1 MYLRITEPRPV
12 EARAFRP
19 AKTLPPKQGLQPRT
33 SNQRQ
38 CLAAECYIRHV
49 RSPAGNSLNTAP
61 PPFWPMVRDARR
73 FFLLVTLAAFALRL
87 VFYFK
92 FPHVTGDSLVY
103 GDIAKNWLDRG
114 IFGLAHSDGVHPTL
128 IRLPGYPAFLAAC
141 FALFGREHYN
151 AVLLVQIVIDVAT
164 CFFIADLAR
173 RTVSAT
179 PASASSSPISS
190 TLAAK
195 KDQHLAIAGDSGER
209 AARFTFL
216 LAALCPFTA
225 NYTVAPLTE
234 TLSIFFVAV
243 ALDAAAAGFNASEQ
257 GLGAW
262 PAWTWCGVAIACS
275 ILLRPDGGILLIALG
290 LYLLFRLSR
299 RPLERAHLFWAGVL
313 VLAISLAPL
322 VPWTVRNWRD
332 FHRFQPLVPESA
344 SDPDEFS
351 PDGFEKWVR
360 TWAADYVSTEEVYWQ
375 VPDDKVDLGVLPSR
389 AFDTP
394 AEREK
399 TQAIFDVYARTLVI
413 NPELNSQLTA
423 LANERIRRDPLRY
436 YVWLPALRVADM
448 WLRPRTEMLPLDSRW
463 WDYAGDTESS
473 LIATLWGVLNLL
485 FIFAAVMGVVRGP
498 RPRYLAMM
506 LLFVLLRSAFLG
518 TLPNPEP
525 RYTLECY
532 PVVLLLAGAW
542 VSGRGSLRE
551 NRLAASRQWTMTTK

>member
-1 MYLRITEPRPV
+1 MGLIVITEQCHQSKPAPLVLLYSPRALAGRNSV
-12 EARAFRP
+12 
-19 AKTLPPKQGLQPRT
+19 KTVPR
-33 SNQRQ
+33 R
-38 CLAAECYIRHV
+38 
-49 RSPAGNSLNTAP
+49 
-61 PPFWPMVRDARR
+61 FWHIVLDARR

-87 VFYFK
+87 VFYFR
-92 FPHVTGDSLVY
+92 FPHVFGDSLVY

-114 IFGLAHSDGVHPTL
+114 IFGLTHSDGVRPTL

-164 CFFIADLAR
+164 
-173 RTVSAT
+173 
-179 PASASSSPISS
+179 ASSSPTWRGERYPPPQQAQVHPRSVQRW
-190 TLAAK
+190 LQK
-195 KDQHLAIAGDSGER
+195 KIAIA
-209 AARFTFL
+209 APFL

-257 GLGAW
+257 GLAAW
-262 PAWTWCGVAIACS
+262 SAWTWCGVAIACS
-275 ILLRPDGGILLIALG
+275 ILLRPDGGILLIAFG

-389 AFDTP
+389 AFDSP

-423 LANERIRRDPLRY
+423 LANERIRRNPLRY

-473 LIATLWGVLNLL
+473 VIATLWGVLNLL
-485 FIFAAVMGVVRGP
+485 FIFAAVMGAVRGA
-498 RPRYLAMM
+498 PRYLAMM

-532 PVVLLLAGAW
+532 PVVLLLGGAW
-542 VSGRGSLRE
+542 ISGWKRALGFSRE
-551 NRLAASRQWTMTTK
+551 TSFPDGA